1 MDPIELSV
9 FLSDSL
15 PSAKEDYRFAEGHV
29 HTDTVHVVFFIQR
42 TIPENDPHDAWSWRQ
57 DTSSYIQHDMKH
69 GLALSQTM
77 VSERINGVKYGGM
90 TAEIET
96 LGDNWTEVAD
106 AHTGLEDLKI

>member
-1 MDPIELSV
+1 
-9 FLSDSL
+9 
-15 PSAKEDYRFAEGHV
+15 
-29 HTDTVHVVFFIQR
+29 
-42 TIPENDPHDAWSWRQ
+42 
-57 DTSSYIQHDMKH
+57 MKH